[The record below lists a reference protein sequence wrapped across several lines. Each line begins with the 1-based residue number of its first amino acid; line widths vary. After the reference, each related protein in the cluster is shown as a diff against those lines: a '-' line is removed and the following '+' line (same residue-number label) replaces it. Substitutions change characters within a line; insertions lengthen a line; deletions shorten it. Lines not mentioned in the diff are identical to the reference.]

1 MRKACILLFVMLA
14 CSVWPVVSA
23 SAKKVQLKKKAI
35 LQTGIRSI
43 LLDTSSLSV
52 SLGNREICVDFS
64 FIIREVNL
72 SIVDSEGRQVY
83 QEVVS
88 PQTSSTT
95 INLQDQDPGEYTI
108 YFTDATGVCLFGSFV
123 IQ

>member
-1 MRKACILLFVMLA
+1 MKKTGLLFVFMIF
-14 CSVWPVVSA
+14 CSIVSGFA
-23 SAKKVQLKKKAI
+23 TKVNIYKNKSSI
-35 LQTGIRSI
+35 SRPRSI
-43 LLDTSSLSV
+43 QSEPSSLSV
-52 SLGNREICVDFS
+52 NLESDLICVDFS
-64 FIIREVNL
+64 FIVREVNL